1 MESILVKNSLY
12 PFRSIAASIGGRNDM
27 GRLLS
32 PSGRKI
38 ITDNIAFHNIPL
50 IKNSEISGLDNLA
63 LTIDDGITRAE
74 LIALQTNY
82 TTGVITATIEES
94 TMAELLAK
102 TDGVNNIASGDA
114 FSVVLTQ
121 TAIDAEDLVELNGMT
136 SGLITVEADDSGAGA
151 STITGSLADVKA
163 IMEAKVAS
171 GNGILN
177 TSVADAIVELDDTGA
192 VDAADLNIVLAATSA
207 DVDLNAG
214 VTTITGLIADVN
226 LNLFQYA
233 DTASEALEIINSSN
247 KLGTKS

>member
-1 MESILVKNSLY
+1 MAT
-12 PFRSIAASIGGRNDM
+12 P
-27 GRLLS
+27 
-32 PSGRKI
+32 
-38 ITDNIAFHNIPL
+38 T
-50 IKNSEISGLDNLA
+50 ISGLDNLA

-192 VDAADLNIVLAATSA
+192 VDAADLNIGLATSA

-226 LNLFQYA
+226 
-233 DTASEALEIINSSN
+233 TA
-247 KLGTKS
+247 LGTRLLTVMLMAVLILKHNYY